1 VKRWWFILLIVLLGS
16 CVPARVTAP
25 RLTVSIPLKLASYY
39 PFEAGFVWRYL
50 EPGERLDAPMIVREN
65 LGMTASG
72 DEVYQLARVYGRQA
86 MIVRYYKLNEQG
98 VFLAREDHPRFVL
111 TYEPPRQ
118 TYPSRLEVGQLWQG
132 SSKVRLVKENQETAT
147 LPLVYR
153 ASVVRQQVVTVQ
165 GETFTAFVIA
175 FDDQYGDKLVS
186 GERWFVPF
194 VGEVR
199 SQEGH
204 FLVERNFR

>member
-1 VKRWWFILLIVLLGS
+1 MLGS

-25 RLTVSIPLKLASYY
+25 RLTVSVPLNQPSYY

-50 EPGERLDAPMIVREN
+50 ELGERLDAPMIVREN
-65 LGMTASG
+65 LGTTALG

-86 MIVRYYKLNEQG
+86 MTVQYYVLNEQG
-98 VFLAREDHPRFVL
+98 VFLAREDHETFVL
-111 TYEPPRQ
+111 TFEPARQ
-118 TYPSRLEVGQLWQG
+118 LYPSRLEVGQRWQG
-132 SSKVRLVKENQETAT
+132 SSTVRLVKENEAAT
-147 LPLVYR
+147 LSLVYR
-153 ASVVRQQVVTVQ
+153 ASIVRQQVVTVQ
-165 GETFTAFVIA
+165 QETFTAFVVA
-175 FDDQYGDKLVS
+175 FEDQYGDKLVS

-194 VGEVR
+194 EGEVR